1 MSGSKRNTIQE
12 LGFNVILFTSQMQ
25 NQIAV
30 SSAIHERELVV
41 GRLKWLTSTH
51 ARGRPALLIP

>member
-1 MSGSKRNTIQE
+1 MSGSKRDTIHE

-30 SSAIHERELVV
+30 SSVILERE
-41 GRLKWLTSTH
+41 W
-51 ARGRPALLIP
+51 I